1 MSQITRCPS
10 CATLFKVVPDQLRI
24 SEGWVRCG
32 QCKEVFDATLSLQE
46 APAPAADP
54 VAGATGPAPAPSP
67 GPAPQS
73 QSQSQS
79 APPAEVL
86 HPAAAAPA
94 GEPLPMAQP
103 APQEPQEP
111 QVLQPQGYELPAA
124 VLPEAQEDGWA
135 LDDNDNTPP
144 APPVPSVLQGAAPAE
159 RQGAG
164 DAGAGADDCAAA
176 SVAAGQDTLA
186 AALLSTPSPETSEK
200 TDATDAPGASGNT
213 EETQESAKAAPVFT
227 QQGQRQEQASGRV
240 FFAQGADNGPHPAGR
255 SEAAALSAAA
265 ELPAQTPVSAPVP
278 VPVAAEADADGA
290 IAAADEHPHPLVGT
304 PMGPVLTP
312 DAAPEPSFVRTAR
325 RKALWHR
332 PAMRLALGGCAVLL
346 AAVLLAQ
353 VAVQQ
358 RHYLA
363 SAQPQWRP
371 LLQALC
377 GPLHCDVAAYQNIA
391 AVAVDSSSFNKLRG
405 TTYQFALALQNQSA
419 VAVATPAVELTLTDS
434 ADQPVLRRVLQPA
447 ALSAPDTLAAGG
459 EWSGSVQMELRLDG
473 PAQARIA
480 GYRVLAFYP

>member
-1 MSQITRCPS
+1 
-10 CATLFKVVPDQLRI
+10 
-24 SEGWVRCG
+24 
-32 QCKEVFDATLSLQE
+32 
-46 APAPAADP
+46 
-54 VAGATGPAPAPSP
+54 
-67 GPAPQS
+67 
-73 QSQSQS
+73 
-79 APPAEVL
+79 
-86 HPAAAAPA
+86 
-94 GEPLPMAQP
+94 
-103 APQEPQEP
+103 
-111 QVLQPQGYELPAA
+111 
-124 VLPEAQEDGWA
+124 
-135 LDDNDNTPP
+135 
-144 APPVPSVLQGAAPAE
+144 
-159 RQGAG
+159 
-164 DAGAGADDCAAA
+164 
-176 SVAAGQDTLA
+176 
-186 AALLSTPSPETSEK
+186 
-200 TDATDAPGASGNT
+200 
-213 EETQESAKAAPVFT
+213 
-227 QQGQRQEQASGRV
+227 
-240 FFAQGADNGPHPAGR
+240 
-255 SEAAALSAAA
+255 
-265 ELPAQTPVSAPVP
+265 
-278 VPVAAEADADGA
+278 
-290 IAAADEHPHPLVGT
+290 
-304 PMGPVLTP
+304 MGPVLTP